1 MVLVLLV
8 IVFLVFLVFLVLL
21 VVVLLVVVLI
31 DVVVVDDIFARRHF
45 VVSEQLAEMRHV
57 LRKRVEPEV
66 VLHAG
71 RNTRVRK
78 HRVVLLHDVA
88 DLQALLRRERGRVNA
103 VQSRH
108 HALQLLPVPL

>member
-1 MVLVLLV
+1 MGIVLVLLV
-8 IVFLVFLVFLVLL
+8 IVLVFFLLFVLL
-21 VVVLLVVVLI
+21 FGLVVLARSNK
-31 DVVVVDDIFARRHF
+31 FARRHF
-45 VVSEQLAEMRHV
+45 VVSDQLAEMRHV
-57 LRKRVEPEV
+57 LRKRVEPEA

-71 RNTRVRK
+71 RNARVRK

-103 VQSRH
+103 VQRRH